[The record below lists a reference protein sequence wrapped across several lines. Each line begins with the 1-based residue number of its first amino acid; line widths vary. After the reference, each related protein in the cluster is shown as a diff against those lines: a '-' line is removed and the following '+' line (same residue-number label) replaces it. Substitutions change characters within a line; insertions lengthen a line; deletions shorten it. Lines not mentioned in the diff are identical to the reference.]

1 MSRTIQITC
10 PHCKAAL
17 EVDVEA
23 GVVLGHHPPKEEKK
37 TLDFDQRLRQ
47 LEEEKRRAAGKLEE
61 AMRHEKAKE
70 RVLEERFRKLMEE
83 APGEDQAGP
92 PLKDIDLD

>member
-10 PHCKAAL
+10 PHCRATL
-17 EVDVEA
+17 DIDVEA
-23 GVVLGHHPPKEEKK
+23 GVVLGHRPPVESKK
-37 TLDFDQRLRQ
+37 ALDFDQRLRQ

-61 AMRHEKAKE
+61 AMRHEKARE
-70 RVLEERFRKLMEE
+70 RGLVVRFRRLMEE
-83 APGEDQAGP
+83 APSDDEATP